1 VLQSGELVVGGG
13 DMTVNGASGNV
24 LKFDGTSWRA
34 LSNWSSGLRGQLR
47 SLLVLSTGELVAGGF
62 FSVNGHSVSFGAL
75 RWNGTSWVVVGSGLP
90 NSYVFDL
97 VEDNGGNLVAVIDGN
112 ASSVFPGSIA
122 VRFFDEIWEPI
133 GNTTRMTALSGL
145 VSSSGEVFVGGRF
158 GRGDGFA
165 DGGVARWDGQ
175 SWSAMG
181 QGVAGMVWALAELPN
196 GDIVAG
202 GTEASVGS
210 SAQSGIAFWNGS
222 QWLPLGG
229 GKRGTVSCMQVTSEG
244 DLYVGWS
251 FVGSPSVQPYFARYG
266 VPDACTGCDSLDFN
280 RDGIF
285 PTDEDVVD
293 FLSVLS
299 GGACSVNNSCSDI
312 DFNNDGLFPSDD
324 DLVSFFRVWAGGPC

>member
-1 VLQSGELVVGGG
+1 
-13 DMTVNGASGNV
+13 
-24 LKFDGTSWRA
+24 
-34 LSNWSSGLRGQLR
+34 
-47 SLLVLSTGELVAGGF
+47 
-62 FSVNGHSVSFGAL
+62 
-75 RWNGTSWVVVGSGLP
+75 
-90 NSYVFDL
+90 
-97 VEDNGGNLVAVIDGN
+97 
-112 ASSVFPGSIA
+112 
-122 VRFFDEIWEPI
+122 
-133 GNTTRMTALSGL
+133 
-145 VSSSGEVFVGGRF
+145 
-158 GRGDGFA
+158 
-165 DGGVARWDGQ
+165 
-175 SWSAMG
+175 MG